1 VVYKDWWKPPSA
13 SPISPQRL
21 SLFLF
26 HLYCIS
32 FDFRLPCHLTSP
44 FGHPH
49 NSNIPR
55 TILNMRL
62 SYFLLAPILALQASA
77 QLTPSTYGIEG
88 CVNVAT
94 VLGLFANLNAG
105 TTVGLRTPTT
115 QEACA
120 DACQTAN
127 RPFAYY
133 FELPLSLSTV
143 LGTASCVCS
152 NREPALSALV
162 GATTAVSAAAG
173 AGICGQLNA
182 QAIRVTTNFNLRA
195 CAAADAF
202 TSTSPGTTTTA
213 GSVGDCL
220 TRCSASVYA
229 IVNTLAG
236 TCTCASNAQLNNNA
250 VLGACATAGNNN
262 AIYLNTGAAQPS
274 GGLRKR
280 SFERQKTLGLCPTGL
295 QACLVG
301 DDSAVGVDAF
311 ECLDTRA
318 ELESCGGCTNGYAD
332 ITTGANSVGV
342 DCSSLPGVALGGAT
356 CTLGK
361 CEIFACKKGHNF
373 VNGRCLRA

>member
-1 VVYKDWWKPPSA
+1 MVYKDWWKPPSA

-120 DACQTAN
+120 VCHLLHMSGCSLICYQAACQTAN

-173 AGICGQLNA
+173 VGICGQLNA
-182 QAIRVTTNFNLRA
+182 QVGPHYNNQLR
-195 CAAADAF
+195 
-202 TSTSPGTTTTA
+202 GT
-213 GSVGDCL
+213 
-220 TRCSASVYA
+220 
-229 IVNTLAG
+229 
-236 TCTCASNAQLNNNA
+236 
-250 VLGACATAGNNN
+250 
-262 AIYLNTGAAQPS
+262 
-274 GGLRKR
+274 
-280 SFERQKTLGLCPTGL
+280 
-295 QACLVG
+295 
-301 DDSAVGVDAF
+301 
-311 ECLDTRA
+311 
-318 ELESCGGCTNGYAD
+318 
-332 ITTGANSVGV
+332 
-342 DCSSLPGVALGGAT
+342 
-356 CTLGK
+356 
-361 CEIFACKKGHNF
+361 
-373 VNGRCLRA
+373 